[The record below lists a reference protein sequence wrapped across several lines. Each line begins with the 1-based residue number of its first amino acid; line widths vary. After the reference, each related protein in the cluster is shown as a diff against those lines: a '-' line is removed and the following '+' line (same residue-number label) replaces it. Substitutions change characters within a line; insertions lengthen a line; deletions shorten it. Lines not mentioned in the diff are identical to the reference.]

1 MATGNPQA
9 LQRRPVRV
17 IAPAELHHGTVPDQ
31 VTVDAELDGWRRND
45 TRYFAGRV
53 DELERQ
59 LRRRTWMLGCALAF
73 SLGATAMWAMP
84 PLRALL
90 PDLKPLTTADP
101 AALAGSPAPIESI
114 RKPSAAAPG
123 TDRPDR
129 LAAPLPPPDATEL
142 PMASLSTSQL
152 PGPASLTETVHPAGP
167 TAATEL
173 PDAAS
178 THPAAAPLPPTKPLQ
193 RLATPER

>member
-9 LQRRPVRV
+9 LQRRPVRM
-17 IAPAELHHGTVPDQ
+17 IAPAELHRGTVPDQ
-31 VTVDAELDGWRRND
+31 VTADAELEGWRHND

-73 SLGATAMWAMP
+73 SLGATTMWAIP

-101 AALAGSPAPIESI
+101 AAWQAVLKSSE
-114 RKPSAAAPG
+114 PSAAAPG
-123 TDRPDR
+123 IVRPDR

-142 PMASLSTSQL
+142 PMASLGTNQP

-173 PDAAS
+173 PDAAP

-193 RLATPER
+193 RLTTPER